1 LPETTSFQELMQRVR
16 NRDEAAAAE
25 LVRRYESHI
34 RRAVRFHL
42 HDARLRRIF
51 DSMDVC
57 QSVLATFF
65 KRAAAGQFQL
75 DHADQL
81 IQLLVRMAC
90 NKVAGEARRQRAKR
104 RDIGRVEHASFLAEE
119 KASSTREPVEQLATS
134 ELVQRFRERLS
145 EEEWRIVNERAD
157 GRAWP
162 EIAAEMGGTSEG
174 LRKRLARAVERVERQ
189 LRLDESRNARA

>member
-1 LPETTSFQELMQRVR
+1 MPEATPFQELMQRVR

-25 LVRRYESHI
+25 LVHRYEKHI
-34 RRAVRFHL
+34 RRAVRFQL
-42 HDARLRRIF
+42 HDPRLRRIF

-75 DHADQL
+75 EHAEQL

-90 NKVAGEARRQRAKR
+90 NKVASQARRQHAKR
-104 RDIGRVEHASFLAEE
+104 RDVGRAEHTAFLAEE
-119 KASSTREPVEQLATS
+119 KASPIKEPGEQLALR
-134 ELVQRFRERLS
+134 ELVERFRERLS
-145 EEEWRIVNERAD
+145 EEEWRIVKERAD
-157 GRAWP
+157 GRPWP
-162 EIAAEMGGTSEG
+162 EIAAELGGTPDG

-189 LRLDESRNARA
+189 LHLDESRDA